1 MTKVVSL
8 GVHIIDVHGYPVS
21 EVPPGQGLALLKQIR
36 FTVAGTAAGTSI
48 DMAKLGLDVSAM
60 GAIGLDEIGDF
71 LIATMLRF
79 GVDTTNLVRKKR
91 AQTSC
96 TMLPIRP
103 NGERPA
109 LHVIGANGELTID
122 DINFEVIAAAQFLHI
137 GGAPLMLKFDGE
149 PASKVLKSAK
159 ERGVTTTYDLLG
171 IPRPDLS
178 ELIKVCLPYVDFF
191 MPNYE
196 EAVMICGLASI
207 DDILRWCLDQGAR
220 HVVVRLGEKG
230 CTVGWLENGTLK
242 RFNTPAFEV
251 PVVDSTG
258 CGDAYNAGF
267 IKGLS
272 LGWDLEECSRL
283 GCACGGLVIQ
293 GLGSDAGIENFDQV
307 MKFAQTTK
315 IKDAWSTSGLARAS
329 N

>member
-8 GVHIIDVHGYPVS
+8 GIHIVDVHGHPVS
-21 EVPPGQGLALLKQIR
+21 AVPPGQGLALLKQIR

-48 DMAKLGLDVSAM
+48 DMAKLGLEVFTM
-60 GAIGLDEIGDF
+60 GAIGQDEIGDF
-71 LIATMLRF
+71 LLATMQRF
-79 GVDTTNLVRKKR
+79 GVDTTNLVRKSQ

-122 DINFEVIAAAQFLHI
+122 DINFDAIAVAQFLHI

-149 PASKVLKSAK
+149 PASKVLKFAK
-159 ERGVTTTYDLLG
+159 ERGVITTFDLLG
-171 IPRPDLS
+171 IPRPNLAD
-178 ELIKVCLPYVDFF
+178 LIKVCLPYVDFF

-196 EAVMICGLASI
+196 EAVMICGLTSI
-207 DDILRWCLDQGAR
+207 DDILRCFLDQGAS

-230 CTVGWLENGTLK
+230 STAGRLENGTLR
-242 RFNTPAFEV
+242 RFNAPAFEV

-272 LGWDLEECSRL
+272 LGWDLEECCRL

-307 MKFAQTTK
+307 MNFIRTTK
-315 IKDAWSTSGLARAS
+315 TKVLH
-329 N
+329 

>member
-1 MTKVVSL
+1 MSKVVSL
-8 GVHIIDVHGYPVS
+8 GIHIVDVLGRPVS
-21 EVPPGQGLALLKQIR
+21 EVPKGQGLALLDLIR

-48 DMAKLGLDVSAM
+48 DLAKLGLVVSAM
-60 GAIGLDEIGDF
+60 GAIGQDEIGDF
-71 LIATMLRF
+71 LIATMQRF
-79 GVDTTNLVRKKR
+79 GVDTTNLVRKAR

-122 DINFEVIAAAQFLHI
+122 DINFDTIAGAQFLHV

-149 PASKVLKSAK
+149 PTSQVLKSAR
-159 ERGVTTTYDLLG
+159 ERSVTTTFDLLG
-171 IPRPDLS
+171 IPRPNLS
-178 ELIKVCLPYVDFF
+178 ALIKVCLPYVDFF

-196 EAVMICGLASI
+196 EAVMICGLVQI
-207 DDILRWCLDQGAR
+207 DEILRCFLGQGAR

-230 CTVGWLENGTLK
+230 STVGWLENGVLK
-242 RFNTPAFEV
+242 RINTPAFEV

-272 LGWDLEECSRL
+272 LGWELEECSRL

-293 GLGSDAGIENFDQV
+293 GLGSDAGIEDFDQV

-315 IKDAWSTSGLARAS
+315 IK
-329 N
+329 NVH

>member
-1 MTKVVSL
+1 MSKVVSL
-8 GVHIIDVHGYPVS
+8 GIHIVDVHGYPVS
-21 EVPPGQGLALLKQIR
+21 EVPPGQGLALLKQTR

-48 DMAKLGLDVSAM
+48 DMAKLGLDVFAM
-60 GAIGLDEIGDF
+60 GAIGQDEIGDF
-71 LIATMLRF
+71 LLATMLRF
-79 GVDTTNLVRKKR
+79 GVDTTNLVRKAQ

-96 TMLPIRP
+96 SLLPIRP

-122 DINFEVIAAAQFLHI
+122 DINFDAIAAAQYLHL
-137 GGAPLMLKFDGE
+137 GGTPLMLKFDGE
-149 PASKVLKSAK
+149 PASKVLKFAK
-159 ERGVTTTYDLLG
+159 EHGVTTTFDLLG
-171 IPRPDLS
+171 IPGPKLA

-196 EAVMICGLASI
+196 EAVMICGLESV
-207 DDILRWCLDQGAR
+207 DDILRYFLDQGAR
-220 HVVVRLGEKG
+220 HAVVRLGAKG
-230 CTVGWLENGTLK
+230 STAGWLENGVL
-242 RFNTPAFEV
+242 RRISTPAFEV

-258 CGDAYNAGF
+258 CGDGYNAGF

-307 MKFAQTTK
+307 MNFAKTTK
-315 IKDAWSTSGLARAS
+315 IKA
-329 N
+329 

>member
-1 MTKVVSL
+1 MIKVVSL
-8 GVHIIDVHGYPVS
+8 GIHIIDVHGHPVS
-21 EVPPGQGLALLKQIR
+21 EVPPGQGLALLKQVR

-48 DMAKLGLDVSAM
+48 DMAKLGLEVFAM
-60 GAIGLDEIGDF
+60 GAIGQDEIGDF
-71 LIATMLRF
+71 LLATMQRF
-79 GVDTTNLVRKKR
+79 GVHTANLVRKVE

-96 TMLPIRP
+96 SLLPIRP

-109 LHVIGANGELTID
+109 LHVIGANGELT
-122 DINFEVIAAAQFLHI
+122 FEDVNLDVIAAAQFLHL
-137 GGAPLMLKFDGE
+137 GGTPLMLKFDGE
-149 PASKVLKSAK
+149 PASRVLKFAK
-159 ERGVTTTYDLLG
+159 ERGITTTFDLLG
-171 IPRPDLS
+171 IPRPNLS
-178 ELIKVCLPYVDFF
+178 ELVRVCLPYVDFF

-196 EAVMICGLASI
+196 EAVMICGLTSI
-207 DDILRWCLDQGAR
+207 DDILRAFLDQGAR
-220 HVVVRLGEKG
+220 HVVIRLGEKG
-230 CTVGWLENGTLK
+230 STAGWQENGVLR

-272 LGWDLEECSRL
+272 LGWGLEECGKL
-283 GCACGGLVIQ
+283 GCACGSLVIQ

-315 IKDAWSTSGLARAS
+315 VKQVA
-329 N
+329 

>member
-1 MTKVVSL
+1 
-8 GVHIIDVHGYPVS
+8 VS
-21 EVPPGQGLALLKQIR
+21 EVPKGQGLALLDLIR

-48 DMAKLGLDVSAM
+48 DLAKLGLEVSAM
-60 GAIGLDEIGDF
+60 GAIGQDEIGDF
-71 LIATMLRF
+71 LIATMQRF
-79 GVDTTNLVRKKR
+79 GVDTTNLVRKAR

-122 DINFEVIAAAQFLHI
+122 DINFDTIAGAQFLHV

-149 PASKVLKSAK
+149 PTSQVLKSAR
-159 ERGVTTTYDLLG
+159 ERSVTTTFDLLG
-171 IPRPDLS
+171 IPRPNLS
-178 ELIKVCLPYVDFF
+178 ALPQ
-191 MPNYE
+191 
-196 EAVMICGLASI
+196 I
-207 DDILRWCLDQGAR
+207 DEILRCFLGQGAR

-230 CTVGWLENGTLK
+230 STVGWLENGVLK

-272 LGWDLEECSRL
+272 LGWELEECSRL

-293 GLGSDAGIENFDQV
+293 GLGSDAGIEDFDQV

-315 IKDAWSTSGLARAS
+315 IK
-329 N
+329 NVH